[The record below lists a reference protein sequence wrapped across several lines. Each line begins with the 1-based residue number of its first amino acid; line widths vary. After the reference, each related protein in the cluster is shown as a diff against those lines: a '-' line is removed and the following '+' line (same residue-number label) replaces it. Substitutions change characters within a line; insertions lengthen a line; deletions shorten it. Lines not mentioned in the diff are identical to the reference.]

1 MTKNKDNKRPRGA
14 QPNNTNAVKHGFYSR
29 QFHHIETEDL
39 DVALLNG
46 LDDEIAL
53 LRVIIRRVF
62 EYTNAQDQNLETWST
77 ALATLGAAA
86 TRLAHLLRTQKL
98 LGGKD
103 SEYSSSLSQAL
114 TQVTKELGFG

>member
-1 MTKNKDNKRPRGA
+1 MTDNSSSKRSRGA

-29 QFHHIETEDL
+29 QFQHLESSDL
-39 DVALLNG
+39 DIALLNG

-62 EYTNAQDQNLETWST
+62 EYTNSADQNLETWST
-77 ALATLGAAA
+77 ALGTLGSAA

-98 LGGKD
+98 LGGQ
-103 SEYSSSLSQAL
+103 EENASSALSQAL
-114 TQVTKELGFG
+114 AEVTKELGLA